1 MVTLNQVLILYI
13 WFKKSH
19 SSTASACAFSPLEE
33 YTILIIECFSQ
44 HLWLALYRYIVLSAG
59 RCVWTFRGFSDA
71 AAWYCFSWASP
82 CLRSSLPQSPLHS
95 PWIIRSNG
103 MACTCPQKEQLSMD
117 CDCKKEKGE
126 GGGSS
131 SLKLNLTDPCRTWGM
146 PGRRAVSTVSVCA
159 STVQCRELKTGQQ
172 RVHFY
177 CEDEIHCRSGYSL
190 SMDCGKWALYSTL
203 HTVLL
208 ICTLLRF

>member
-1 MVTLNQVLILYI
+1 MCLNLPGIFWCSCMVLFLL
-13 WFKKSH
+13 
-19 SSTASACAFSPLEE
+19 
-33 YTILIIECFSQ
+33 SQ
-44 HLWLALYRYIVLSAG
+44 
-59 RCVWTFRGFSDA
+59 
-71 AAWYCFSWASP
+71 
-82 CLRSSLPQSPLHS
+82 SLPQIIITSGSPTLSVDHQVK
-95 PWIIRSNG
+95 RNG
-103 MACTCPQKEQLSMD
+103 MHLSTERATLHGLRLQEG
-117 CDCKKEKGE
+117 KRG

-146 PGRRAVSTVSVCA
+146 PGRWAVSTVSVCA